1 MKITRTGFL
10 RFLAAPLLAFTGP
23 TKRWVMVMHT
33 TKCMQDQGCN
43 LCIRA
48 CHQGHNV
55 PSIPDARHEVKWI
68 WKERFRQL
76 FGADAVPA
84 TAEDRL
90 GLALCNHCDN
100 PPCTRVCP
108 TGATWKRADGI
119 VMMDEHRCIGCRYCM
134 AACPYGAR
142 SFNFVDPRPYVAA
155 ASADF
160 PRRTTGVVEKC
171 NFCEERLGAGKLP
184 LCVEACPE
192 RALLFGDY
200 NDPHS
205 EVRQVLQSRYAIRRH
220 PELGAR
226 PSVFYVI

>member
-1 MKITRTGFL
+1 L
-10 RFLAAPLLAFTGP
+10 RFLAAPLVAFTRPRVDAAPGQ
-23 TKRWVMVMHT
+23 RWVMVVYNR
-33 TKCMQDQGCN
+33 KCMRDQGCDT
-43 LCIRA
+43 CIRA
-48 CHQGHNV
+48 CHQAHNV
-55 PSIPDARHEVKWI
+55 PSIPDTRHEVKWI

-76 FGADAVPA
+76 FGAETVPA
-84 TAEDRL
+84 AAENRL
-90 GLALCNHCDN
+90 GLSLCNHCDN
-100 PPCTRVCP
+100 PPCARVCP

-142 SFNFVDPRPYVAA
+142 SFNWIDPRPYVATPA
-155 ASADF
+155 ADF
-160 PRRTTGVVEKC
+160 PRRTMGVVEKC
-171 NFCEERLGAGKLP
+171 NFCEERLGVGKLP
-184 LCVEACPE
+184 ICVKACPE

-220 PELGAR
+220 PELGTR

>member
-1 MKITRTGFL
+1 GRVLRSVSRLRRAAGSGLLRVSQRAAGHRVPSDCASGRRNRLPHHCRHRTSRGSKMKITRTGFL

-76 FGADAVPA
+76 FGAEAVPA
-84 TAEDRL
+84 AAEDRL

-119 VMMDEHRCIGCRYCM
+119 VMMDEHRC
-134 AACPYGAR
+134 
-142 SFNFVDPRPYVAA
+142 
-155 ASADF
+155 
-160 PRRTTGVVEKC
+160 
-171 NFCEERLGAGKLP
+171 
-184 LCVEACPE
+184 
-192 RALLFGDY
+192 
-200 NDPHS
+200 
-205 EVRQVLQSRYAIRRH
+205 
-220 PELGAR
+220 
-226 PSVFYVI
+226 